1 MMTSRPISGLP
12 LAGAFILA
20 ALGAQVAHAQAQTST
35 VPELKEPEE
44 RTIIVSIK
52 NPSADLDSYAGSATD
67 IDVDDL
73 DARNVTDLS
82 SLSYV
87 APNVQLDPIGTFK
100 GVANFSIRGLG
111 INSSI
116 PSIEPAVGLFV
127 DGVYMGV
134 NAGTV
139 FDLVDVRSVELLR
152 GPQGVAFGH
161 NTTGGAVLINTADP
175 FVNDQTLG
183 EEMGHRM
190 GARVEIMQD
199 MGHWWMMQ
207 DPKRGA
213 EVLEQFWASL

>member
-1 MMTSRPISGLP
+1 MLSHLQSVPADLKRARINRAIKTSALRDRDKMTRRPTSGLP
-12 LAGAFILA
+12 FGTAFILA
-20 ALGAQVAHAQAQTST
+20 ALGAQAAHAQTSA
-35 VPELKEPEE
+35 VPEFKEPEE

-52 NPSADLDSYAGSATD
+52 NPAADLDSYAGSATD

-161 NTTGGAVLINTADP
+161 NTTGGAVLIRTAP
-175 FVNDQTLG
+175 PV
-183 EEMGHRM
+183 
-190 GARVEIMQD
+190 
-199 MGHWWMMQ
+199 
-207 DPKRGA
+207 
-213 EVLEQFWASL
+213 VL